1 MRFCEFAKKV
11 QEEAARLCGEAYE
24 VGIQEVRKNNGVTR
38 TGLFLRKEG
47 ETVGAV
53 VYLDTYY
60 RCWGRGEGEAPIGD
74 VARLVCKAF
83 SDSGRE
89 ELVAR
94 EFRDFGSLRHRIVYR
109 LVSRERNEELLKEVP
124 WVPFCDLAVVFAVV
138 LRDGAEGFLT
148 FLIYHQHVELW
159 GTDVETV
166 RRAAKENTP
175 RLLPCRFLSFEDI
188 LQRNPGFSWPEGG
201 ISGRAG
207 KDGDPAGTSEEE
219 PYYVLTNEKGV
230 NGAAALLYDGVLREI
245 SDRFDRDLVLLPSS
259 VHEVIVIPY
268 KGGVR
273 MEDLAAVVHMVN
285 ETEVSAEDIL
295 SDKVYRYR
303 RETGTVTLAS
313 GSERGLGE
321 MA

>member
-1 MRFCEFAKKV
+1 MRFCEFAKRV
-11 QEEAARLCGEAYE
+11 QEEAARICGEAYE
-24 VGIQEVRKNNGVTR
+24 VRIQEVRKNNGVTR
-38 TGLFLRKEG
+38 TGLFLRKE
-47 ETVGAV
+47 EEPVGAV
-53 VYLDTYY
+53 VYLDPYY
-60 RCWGRGEGEAPIGD
+60 RRWGRGKGEAPIGE
-74 VARLVCKAF
+74 VARLVCEAF
-83 SDSGRE
+83 PESGRQE
-89 ELVAR
+89 IVAA
-94 EFRDFGSLRHRIVYR
+94 EFYDFESLRHRIVYR

-138 LRDGAEGFLT
+138 LRDSAEGCLT

-166 RRAAKENTP
+166 RRAAEENTP
-175 RLLPCRFLSFEDI
+175 RLLPCRFLSFEDL
-188 LQRNPGFSWPEGG
+188 LQGSGGFSCLEGG

-207 KDGDPAGTSEEE
+207 KDRDPAGTSEEE

-245 SDRFDRDLVLLPSS
+245 SDRFGRDLVLLPSS
-259 VHEVIVIPY
+259 VHEVLVIPD
-268 KGGVR
+268 KGDLR
-273 MEDLAAVVHMVN
+273 MEDLAAVVRMIN
-285 ETEVSAEDIL
+285 ETEVLEEDVL
-295 SDKVYRYR
+295 SDRVYRYR